1 MNPDNPFK
9 QGKKVFNIRAEKL
22 FREASENFFLKNYSQ
37 ALTLLEE
44 VLCLDKAHTKALLL
58 QGDIKLLS
66 QGEENAAL
74 NAYERAVLS
83 NPCSTQALGSKA
95 YVLDILGRYEE
106 AYENC
111 LLAFKYVDRK
121 DFDQLS
127 SLYDQKISLLCS
139 LKRYDEA
146 GKALNEAI
154 ENLTEEHG
162 NYLKSCYAQKISIK
176 KKTKKS
182 ENQPNLKLVF

>member
-1 MNPDNPFK
+1 MTIENPIR

-22 FREASENFFLKNYSQ
+22 YREACELFFLKNYSQ
-37 ALTLLEE
+37 SLTLLEE
-44 VLCLDKAHTKALLL
+44 VTAIDKGHTKALLL
-58 QGDIKLLS
+58 QGDIKLLN
-66 QGEENAAL
+66 QGEENEAL
-74 NAYERAVLS
+74 SAYDRAVLS

-111 LLAFKYVDRK
+111 LLAFEYADRT

-139 LKRYDEA
+139 LKKYDEA
-146 GKALNEAI
+146 GKTLDEAI
-154 ENLTEEHG
+154 LTLSEEHG